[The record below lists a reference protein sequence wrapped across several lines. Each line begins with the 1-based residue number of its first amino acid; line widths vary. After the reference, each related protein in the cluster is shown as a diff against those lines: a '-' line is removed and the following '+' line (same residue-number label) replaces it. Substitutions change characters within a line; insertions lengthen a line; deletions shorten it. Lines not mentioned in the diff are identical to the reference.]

1 MSTRRTYVL
10 VDGEN
15 LDATLGSSV
24 LGRRP
29 QPEERPR
36 WQRLTDHLEDRWG
49 QPATGLF
56 FLNVSAG
63 TLPLP
68 FVQALLANGYRP
80 VALTGDEGEK
90 VVDIGIQRTLDAL
103 RDHDDADVVLA
114 SHDADFAAH
123 LRTLVDDGRR
133 VAVVG
138 FREFTAGALQIE
150 GVEHID
156 LEHDVGAF
164 NSRLPRVR
172 VIPLSEFDPEEF
184 LG

>member
-1 MSTRRTYVL
+1 M
-10 VDGEN
+10 
-15 LDATLGSSV
+15 

-36 WQRLTDHLEDRWG
+36 WQRLTDHLEEHWG
-49 QPATGLF
+49 QQVTGLF
-56 FLNVSAG
+56 FLNVSGG

-80 VALTGDEGEK
+80 VPLTGTDGEK

-103 RDHDDADVVLA
+103 LTHPDADVVLA
-114 SHDADFAAH
+114 SHDADFAPH
-123 LRTLVDDGRR
+123 LHALLEEGRR

-138 FREFTAGALQIE
+138 FREFTAGSLLVD

-156 LEHDVGAF
+156 LEYDVKAF
-164 NSRLPRVR
+164 NGRLPRVR
-172 VIPLSEFDPEEF
+172 VIALTEFDPEEF
-184 LG
+184 LR